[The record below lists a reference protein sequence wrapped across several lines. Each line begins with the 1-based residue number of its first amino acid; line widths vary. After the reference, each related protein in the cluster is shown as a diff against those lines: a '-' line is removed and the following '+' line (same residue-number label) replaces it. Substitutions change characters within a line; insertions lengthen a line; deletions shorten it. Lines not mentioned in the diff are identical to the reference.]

1 MTAHAGEA
9 IDVAGAAALLAR
21 AEAVTVLS
29 HVNPDADTLGS
40 ALALAL
46 ALERSGTAVQVSFP
60 APHVLPRSLHVL
72 PRTDLIVAPEALGT
86 DHELVVVV
94 DCSTAERV
102 GELGTVLGAAQTSLI
117 IDHHRTNPG
126 FGDRYLIDADA
137 QSTCMVVEQILRA
150 WPVEID
156 RQIATCLYA
165 GLVTDTGGLARAH
178 ADSLRLAA
186 RLLETGI
193 DGPHLLRELL
203 DSHPFAWLPML
214 GEVLGRAR
222 LEPGAAG
229 GRGLVHTVVRS
240 GDAAEVGFEEVESV
254 VDIVRTTAEAEVAAV
269 IKEQEPG
276 RWTVSLRSRGDT
288 DVAAVAVALGGG
300 GHRGAAGYGA
310 CGDYDTVLT
319 QLREALG

>member
-1 MTAHAGEA
+1 MTAHEGEA
-9 IDVAGAAALLAR
+9 IDVAGAAALLRR

-46 ALERSGTAVQVSFP
+46 ALERAGTAVQVSFP

-72 PRTDLIVAPEALGT
+72 PRTDLIVPPEALGT
-86 DHELVVVV
+86 AHELVVVV

-102 GELGTVLGAAQTSLI
+102 GELGAVLGAAQTSLI

-126 FGDRYLIDADA
+126 FGDRHLIDADA
-137 QSTCMVVEQILRA
+137 QSTCSVVDEILRA

-193 DGPHLLRELL
+193 DGPYLLRELM

-276 RWTVSLRSRGDT
+276 RWTVSLRSRGRI
-288 DVAAVAVALGGG
+288 DVAEVAVALGGG